1 MVHMRWRV
9 ETKLGFKTSSHCKK
23 PGFNERE
30 ECMKWIVL
38 AGSSNTRKTWT
49 LTEVVI
55 ALVKAYGAQLISPS
69 QLPIPHPPRPPNI
82 WPYYNDDT
90 YELKFRGKLII
101 IKTDGDMPSTVNEG
115 FKVGSGRNAD
125 ILISATRARSQSWHI
140 KTIDSKIRSKSA
152 EVFVLAALDHAPAT
166 MSAIVAW
173 RVQQIIDML

>member
-1 MVHMRWRV
+1 
-9 ETKLGFKTSSHCKK
+9 
-23 PGFNERE
+23 
-30 ECMKWIVL
+30 MKWIVL

-55 ALVKAYGAQLISPS
+55 ALVKTYGAQLISPS
-69 QLPIPHPPRPPNI
+69 RLPIPHPPRPPNI

-115 FKVGSGRNAD
+115 FKVATGRNAD
-125 ILISATRARSQSWHI
+125 ILISATRARSQSGHI

-152 EVFVLAALDHAPAT
+152 EIFVLAALDHDPAT
-166 MSAIVAW
+166 MPAIVAW